1 MDNAARLEF
10 LSARVQS
17 LVREKEAALTAL
29 ESASRLGHFD
39 TSYAALDG
47 PEPILEEIAARAAEL
62 LPMPAA
68 AVYLIDEASQDVA
81 LAHRRGAADGFDP
94 EAEIDALINDH
105 SFAFALGRRVPTFF
119 EAATTRGRLL
129 LHPLATPSRVRG
141 MFVGLV
147 HGPAGEATDTALAL
161 LTVVLNAGAQALE
174 SFALYRHMRGVNAAL
189 EETVASRTAELRQAY
204 DQVRLVIDAM
214 PAGVVVIDAGDHR
227 ILDINPAGLA
237 MLGQTR
243 GTVVGRTCFDCF
255 CPAQR
260 GACPIVD
267 LGQELVSVERVVRC
281 AAGRTVPILKTAVRA
296 TLGGR
301 PCVVESFIDISEQKK
316 LAELREDVERMTR
329 HDLKSP
335 LTGIIGL
342 PEMLLGDPGLPPH
355 VKELIGLIK
364 EAGLKMLGMINLSLD
379 LYKMETGTYALDPR
393 PVDLAGVLRGV
404 ARDLEPLF
412 SAKELTLVFETD
424 GAPGLA
430 GPVTV
435 LGEKLLLV
443 SLFSNLLKNAA
454 EASPEGGEVRLALTG
469 RDRVWISIHN
479 AGAVPEAVRD
489 RFFEKYATA
498 GKAGGTGL
506 GAYSA
511 RLIVHNLGGDIDF
524 LSDENHGTTLFL
536 SIPRPF

>member
-1 MDNAARLEF
+1 MDDTARLEF
-10 LSARVQS
+10 LAARVQN
-17 LVREKEAALTAL
+17 LVREKEAALAAL

-39 TSYAALDG
+39 TSYSALDG
-47 PEPILEEIAARAAEL
+47 PEPILQEIASRAGEL

-68 AVYLIDEASQDVA
+68 AVYLIDEASQDVV
-81 LAHRRGAADGFDP
+81 LSLRRGQADGFDP
-94 EAEIDALINDH
+94 EAEVEALIADH
-105 SFAFALGRRVPTFF
+105 SFSFALGRRGPTFF
-119 EAATTRGRLL
+119 ETATARGRLL

-147 HGPAGEATDTALAL
+147 HGPAGQVTDTALAL
-161 LTVVLNAGAQALE
+161 LTVVVNAGAQALE
-174 SFALYRHMRGVNAAL
+174 SYALYRHMREVNAAL
-189 EETVASRTAELRQAY
+189 EEKVASRTAELRQAY

-214 PAGVVVIDAGDHR
+214 PAGVVVIDARDHS
-227 ILDINPAGLA
+227 IIDINPAGLA
-237 MLGQTR
+237 MIGLTR
-243 GTVVGRTCFDCF
+243 ETVVGRTCFDCF

-267 LGQELVSVERVVRC
+267 FGQDVVSVERTVRC
-281 AAGRTVPILKTAVRA
+281 AAGRVVPILKTAVRA

-342 PEMLLGDPGLPPH
+342 PEIMLDDPDFPPGYREY
-355 VKELIGLIK
+355 VALVK

-379 LYKMETGTYALDPR
+379 LYKMETGTYNLDPR
-393 PVDLAGVLRGV
+393 PVDLAGVLGGV
-404 ARDLEPLF
+404 VRDLEPLTR
-412 SAKELTLVFETD
+412 AKGLTVVFETN
-424 GAPGLA
+424 GVAGLH
-430 GPVTV
+430 GPVMA
-435 LGEKLLLV
+435 LGETLLFV

-454 EASPEGGEVRLALTG
+454 EASPRGGVVRVALAG
-469 RDRVWISIHN
+469 RDRVWASIHN

-498 GKAGGTGL
+498 GKSGGTGL

-511 RLIVHNLGGDIDF
+511 RLIVDNLGGEIDF
-524 LSDENHGTTLFL
+524 LSNEEAGTTLFL
-536 SIPRPF
+536 SIPRPG